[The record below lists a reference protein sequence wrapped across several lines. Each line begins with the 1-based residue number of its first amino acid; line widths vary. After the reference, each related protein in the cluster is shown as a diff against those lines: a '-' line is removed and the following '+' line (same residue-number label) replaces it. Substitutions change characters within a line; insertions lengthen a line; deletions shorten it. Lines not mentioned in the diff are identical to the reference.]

1 MTAQARPLNVT
12 GTGTVVTGPCTFRG
26 CHIFSTAGATVTI
39 YDNTSAS
46 GTVLA
51 KFTLA
56 AGADRFVDIADGQRC
71 DNGIHLVASA
81 AVEGHVRTG

>member
-1 MTAQARPLNVT
+1 MTAPGRPINVT
-12 GTGTVVTGPCTFRG
+12 ATGTVVAGGCTFRG

-39 YDNTSAS
+39 YDGISAA

-56 AGADRFVDIADGQRC
+56 AGADRFVDIAGGQRC
-71 DNGIHLVASA
+71 ETGVHLVASA
-81 AVEGHVRTG
+81 AIEGHVRIG